1 MAMLPSVRPGKQTVW
16 LAATGKKKPL
26 NEGFFYESIR
36 QWKEKRRHA
45 ANRQLRFGTHKNSS
59 VRHVPSRQI
68 VRNYTRRRGE
78 FKQKNAV
85 FCGGQSVAVS
95 CFIGSENAP
104 FGSLFYYRWLAGQ
117 CRQEYK
123 ESKRCFNLFI

>member
-16 LAATGKKKPL
+16 LAATGKKKAPQRG
-26 NEGFFYESIR
+26 GFFYESIR
-36 QWKEKRRHA
+36 QRKEKRRHA

-85 FCGGQSVAVS
+85 FSRRAIGCGY
-95 CFIGSENAP
+95 
-104 FGSLFYYRWLAGQ
+104 LFHRKKKRIVRITFLPSLAGGPMPTGV
-117 CRQEYK
+117 
-123 ESKRCFNLFI
+123 